1 MGPFLACG
9 VPLVNF
15 LPNRFPIDRSQ
26 QGRWSRVQ
34 PSKQQGIHTFALGL
48 SLLDPTD
55 QDPHVFADRAKPALG
70 GLFRNNAFISS
81 GIEMFMVAMKTTS
94 SPRSWR
100 SWQALTT
107 PV

>member
-34 PSKQQGIHTFALGL
+34 PSKQQGVHTFALGL

-70 GLFRNNAFISS
+70 GLSRSLSS
-81 GIEMFMVAMKTTS
+81 GKPELTS
-94 SPRSWR
+94 F
-100 SWQALTT
+100 
-107 PV
+107 

>member
-34 PSKQQGIHTFALGL
+34 PSKQQGIHTFALSL

-55 QDPHVFADRAKPALG
+55 QDPHVLPRQVSSACCCILTRRASEGSASEPALA
-70 GLFRNNAFISS
+70 RRKICE
-81 GIEMFMVAMKTTS
+81 I
-94 SPRSWR
+94 
-100 SWQALTT
+100 
-107 PV
+107 